1 MGFPVVENEEA
12 TTMKEKI
19 TALYVRLSR
28 DDEQQGESNS
38 ILNQKSILAK
48 YAEANHFS
56 NTKFFVDD
64 GWSGT
69 NFNRPGWQEMTL
81 AIEADEVST
90 VIVKDMSRL
99 GRDYLKVGFYTEVA
113 FPEKN
118 IRFIAVNNGIDSE
131 NQTDSDFTPFLNI
144 INEWYAKDTSK
155 KIRAVMKNK
164 GTAGEHLGY
173 PPYGYTV
180 DPSDPKKWVI
190 DPEAAKA
197 VKRIFSLCLKGKGPM
212 QIAKQL
218 EREKTLTIKS
228 YYAHRDAKSLPD
240 EPYKWNE
247 SSVVGILER
256 MDYCGHTVNF
266 KTHSKSYKLKKRI
279 PTPEE
284 ELSIFRNTQEAIVAE
299 EEWQRVQE
307 LRKNKRRPTKAER
320 QGLFS
325 GLVFC
330 ADCDSKL
337 HFATCKSFDGS
348 QDHYRCSMYKSNTG
362 KCTAHFIR
370 EEVLRKLVLERIFTV
385 STMVFEDAG
394 RFLQMLIKR
403 QKENDEN
410 MLRQRKRNLA
420 KMQKRIAD
428 LNKIFKRIYED
439 EIIGTITHERFMMLS
454 AEYEAEQ
461 AELKAQAQQLE
472 KEISGIEQEQ
482 FNFKQFTATVRK
494 YVGIRELTPEIAN
507 DFIKRII
514 VHAPDKSSGKRVQH
528 VQIVFNFIGE
538 VELPTNPE
546 WKSTASA

>member
-1 MGFPVVENEEA
+1 
-12 TTMKEKI
+12 MKEKI

-28 DDEQQGESNS
+28 DDELQGESNS

-48 YAEANHFS
+48 YAEENHFT
-56 NTKFFVDD
+56 NTRFFVDD

-69 NFNRPGWQEMTL
+69 NFNRPGWQEMMTVV
-81 AIEADEVST
+81 ESGEVDT

-99 GRDYLKVGFYTEVA
+99 GRDYLKVGIYTEVA

-118 IRFIAVNNGIDSE
+118 IRFIAINNGIDSD
-131 NQTDSDFTPFLNI
+131 NPTDSDFTPFLNI

-173 PPYGYTV
+173 PPYGYVV
-180 DPSDPKKWVI
+180 DPDDKKKWII
-190 DPEAAKA
+190 DPEAAKV
-197 VKRIFSLCLKGKGPM
+197 VKQIFSLCLKGKGPM
-212 QIAKQL
+212 QIGKLL
-218 EREKTLTIKS
+218 EKEKVLTIKS
-228 YYAHRDAKSLPD
+228 YYAQRDEKPLPD

-284 ELSIFRNTQEAIVAE
+284 ELSIFRNTQEAIIVE

-307 LRKNKRRPTKAER
+307 LRQNKRRPTKAER

-330 ADCDSKL
+330 ADCGSKL

-362 KCTAHFIR
+362 DCTAHFIR
-370 EEVLRKLVLERIFTV
+370 EEVLRKLVLERIFAV
-385 STMVFEDAG
+385 STMVVQDAAK
-394 RFLQMLIKR
+394 FLELLIRR
-403 QKENDEN
+403 QKENSEQE
-410 MLRQRKRNLA
+410 LRQRKRNLS

-439 EIIGTITHERFMMLS
+439 EIIGHITHERFMMLS

-461 AELKAQAQQLE
+461 AELKVQAETLE
-472 KEISGIEQEQ
+472 KEISGVEQEQ
-482 FNFKQFTATVRK
+482 FNFKQFTAIVRK
-494 YVGIRELTPEIAN
+494 YVGIRELTPEIVN

-538 VELPTNPE
+538 VEVPTPPE
-546 WKSTASA
+546 WESTASA